1 MVQVENNSPYSK
13 AYNLLWIPPRFPDK
27 SITEGI
33 SEFSGL
39 ETLSRQSKQ
48 EEPPFRQPIPDKT
61 VKNMIGIAERN
72 ETVDVRLWIDS
83 WRMTQAQ
90 MQWLQ
95 EMTESCPSQNL
106 RLADLESIAE
116 YRNDFWY
123 HFPDYN
129 PRWRSDKH
137 SLIWQQ
143 VDTARILATLQGN
156 YEQSFY
162 SDADITNL
170 VVDSVPVQ
178 EIMERHGVIVAGW
191 KNDVRAVGY
200 ENGLFGFTRA
210 RKNLFGGLY
219 SRTIEWAKSFEEN
232 GYSPVLS
239 FINEELVGKE
249 KINPREIVFSPQFD
263 FTQAS
268 HPDLD
273 KHCPLPPTSTNTVS
287 RYADFLR
294 KKQSLNPKQPIFNAP
309 FNEMSYIPPSE
320 ISFSIIIKEYL
331 TTPLVYSLLATNY
344 LREKDTI

>member
-1 MVQVENNSPYSK
+1 MTTKEVNSVPIYSK

-39 ETLSRQSKQ
+39 ETLSQIPER
-48 EEPPFRQPIPDKT
+48 EGPPFCQPIPDKT

-72 ETVDVRLWIDS
+72 ESVDVRLWIDS
-83 WRMTQAQ
+83 QRMTRPQ

-95 EMTESCPSQNL
+95 EMTEGCPPQNL

-116 YRNDFWY
+116 YRNDVWY
-123 HFPDYN
+123 HIPDN
-129 PRWRSDKH
+129 SSQWRSDKH
-137 SLIWQQ
+137 SLIWRQ
-143 VDTARILATLQGN
+143 VDTARILASLQGN
-156 YEQSFY
+156 YEQVFY

-178 EIMERHGVIVAGW
+178 EIIRKHGVIVAGW
-191 KNDVRAVGY
+191 KNNVRAIEY
-200 ENGLFGFTRA
+200 ENQLFGFTHA
-210 RKNLFGGLY
+210 RKNLFWRLY
-219 SRTIEWAKSFEEN
+219 SQTIEWAKSFGEN
-232 GYSPVLS
+232 GYSSFLS

-263 FTQAS
+263 FTPAS

-273 KHCPLPPTSTNTVS
+273 KHCPLLPTNTVS

-294 KKQSLNPKQPIFNAP
+294 KKHFLTQEQPVLNAP
-309 FNEMSYIPPSE
+309 FHEMSHLPPRE
-320 ISFSIIIKEYL
+320 ISFSITIKEHL
-331 TTPLVYSLLATNY
+331 TTLLVDSFLTTNY
-344 LREKDTI
+344 IRGKDTI